1 MKRNGSSALSGL
13 WDVTGRRAATF
24 LLPSFLGRSFVFG
37 TFALGALLSF
47 SRPVLAAGDGPQIFV
62 IDMNRVANESII
74 GKAARSNI
82 EAEVRKSESKVAL
95 QRQSVE
101 QLRADIEKQ
110 SSLLSSD
117 ALEEKREVLE
127 KRQREVERMMQD
139 QREELGKK
147 HNIEM
152 KKVVDEIDVVVKQL
166 SERGTYPLIIEK
178 DPRVVVFASD
188 RTDLTAEVIRILDS
202 KKM

>member
-1 MKRNGSSALSGL
+1 MKVRTLKELS
-13 WDVTGRRAATF
+13 DSRRAAGSLRTS
-24 LLPSFLGRSFVFG
+24 LALIAL
-37 TFALGALLSF
+37 LGAEVFVSQAM
-47 SRPVLAAGDGPQIFV
+47 AADDGPHIFV

-95 QRQSVE
+95 QRQNIE
-101 QLRADIEKQ
+101 QLGADIQKQ
-110 SSLLSSD
+110 SSLLSAD
-117 ALEEKREVLE
+117 ALEEKREVLA

-147 HNIEM
+147 HNLEM

-166 SERGTYPLIIEK
+166 SDRGTYPVIIEK
-178 DPRVVVFASD
+178 DPRVVVYAAD
-188 RTDLTAEVIRILDS
+188 RTDLTSEVIRLLDA